1 MPRIR
6 TGTTCIS
13 ISENVVAVISLFTAF
28 GKQPRFFTLGEN
40 QCRIHTMQATN
51 KQARA
56 GNGDIAVQL
65 IAVHRSLAR
74 AANIRYI

>member
-1 MPRIR
+1 MPKIR

-28 GKQPRFFTLGEN
+28 GKQPRFFTLGLN

-51 KQARA
+51 RQAKA
-56 GNGDIAVQL
+56 GNGDIAVKL
-65 IAVHRSLAR
+65 IAVHRNLAG